1 VIEEDREDRYNIAD
15 DSDLPISLSPYLPIS
30 LSPYLPVNLNQ
41 QIKYLTAYCNEDQ
54 AASLLAAIMKSL

>member
-1 VIEEDREDRYNIAD
+1 MIEEDREDRYNIAD
-15 DSDLPISLSPYLPIS
+15 DSDRLIS

>member
-1 VIEEDREDRYNIAD
+1 VIEEDREDRYNIAN
-15 DSDLPISLSPYLPIS
+15 DSDRLISLSPYLPI
-30 LSPYLPVNLNQ
+30 NLNQ